1 MLELLSNGTVEGLCN
16 KMNAAGVNYGF
27 GGIARIG
34 EGTLPAEKIVMEHYR
49 LGSKR
54 VILSRSFC
62 NALEITDINEIQSIF
77 EKNTINL
84 RSYEKTL
91 ANKALEDYEEN
102 KIAVQ
107 QCVESIAQQIKERK
121 VR

>member
-1 MLELLSNGTVEGLCN
+1 MQKDLFKIAVMQEQS
-16 KMNAAGVNYGF
+16 F
-27 GGIARIG
+27 GR
-34 EGTLPAEKIVMEHYR
+34 
-49 LGSKR
+49 
-54 VILSRSFC
+54 
-62 NALEITDINEIQSIF
+62 DF

-84 RSYEKTL
+84 RAYEKTL